1 MERDPEFFLNGIRQ
15 LGKLFDFDASEPY
28 DYAGFGQILE
38 ELDQNFNISAKLKDV
53 SVFLESALPIFE
65 INEFNRKCSKLPS

>member
-15 LGKLFDFDASEPY
+15 LGRLFDFDAFDPY

-53 SVFLESALPIFE
+53 SVFLESALSRFE
-65 INEFNRKCSKLPS
+65 INEFNRKCSKLP